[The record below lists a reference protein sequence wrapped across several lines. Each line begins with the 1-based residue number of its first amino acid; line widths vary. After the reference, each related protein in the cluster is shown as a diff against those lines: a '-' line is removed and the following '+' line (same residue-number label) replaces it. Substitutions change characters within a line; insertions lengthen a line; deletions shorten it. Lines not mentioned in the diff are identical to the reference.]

1 LTQIFK
7 KRSEIE
13 IRIKDAL
20 SFIMPPDLG
29 ANLAL

>member
-1 LTQIFK
+1 LTQIYK
-7 KRSEIE
+7 KLYEIE